1 MLYTAPS
8 ATEALIVTGGLTKRT
23 PEKPFKIVAGRGVF
37 WLPLFQQVR
46 KLNLGTYSVDV
57 RITAQTAQKIDINV
71 AANAIFRVD
80 PSEEGIVSAA
90 RYIEKT
96 DEEIEDIIRKEF
108 DGETRSLIGQMSVED
123 IITDRMAL
131 ASEVI
136 TNITPKLLSMG
147 WKVDSFQI
155 SSITD
160 DNNHIANLS
169 KPELARVEQA
179 AAIAQAEANAR
190 VIEKEQEAER
200 LTSQYRRD
208 TDLQVSENTKETA
221 KARAE
226 AEQSGPKA
234 EAEARIEVE
243 EKLSL
248 LAAAQA
254 KRREAELETEVI
266 KPAEAAARERI
277 ITAEADADAQRK
289 LAASIASERGILLEK
304 EMLDNLPAIMES
316 LSGAL
321 SNGKLTF
328 LGDGEDFN
336 DLIAK
341 FVGTATTL
349 RDTLGTSSA
358 ERLDPGHAPQ
368 STQQE
373 RPS

>member
-1 MLYTAPS
+1 MFYTSPS

-37 WLPLFQQVR
+37 WLPFFQQVK

-80 PSEEGIVSAA
+80 PSEEGIISAA
-90 RYIEKT
+90 RYIEKS
-96 DEEIEDIIRKEF
+96 DDEIEDIIRKEF

-266 KPAEAAARERI
+266 KPAEAAARERL
-277 ITAEADADAQRK
+277 ITADADAEAQRK
-289 LAASIASERGILLEK
+289 LAASIASEGGILLEK

-321 SNGKLTF
+321 ANGKLTF
-328 LGDGEDFN
+328 LGNGD
-336 DLIAK
+336 DLNSLVAK
-341 FVGTATTL
+341 LVGTATTL
-349 RDTLGTSSA
+349 RDTLGESSGKSS
-358 ERLDPGHAPQ
+358 EAPTASQ
-368 STQQE
+368 VIPTD
-373 RPS
+373 R